1 MLENIKYEILNGMGG
16 KGKSKRRGSYAT
28 FSLQQQAA
36 ISKYASLNMPS
47 TEKDSIFDHR
57 TWDDLFVCTWNISK

>member
-1 MLENIKYEILNGMGG
+1 MLENIKYENLNGMGG

-36 ISKYASLNMPS
+36 ISKYASQYA
-47 TEKDSIFDHR
+47 FH
-57 TWDDLFVCTWNISK
+57 